1 MSQVYKARDLVNK
14 RKAELIESLPDR
26 LSVIFEDNVVIETTK
41 KKVIFSRFFWKLH
54 SFYPLT
60 PVLSTHFV
68 DHVLKGSPLNSNTH
82 IDLLTII
89 HKDVIETY
97 NLNLPEQ
104 KEHILSLI
112 YEITNDIY
120 NEGSVYCEDS
130 VMSIDIL
137 DFIEIVDHPVIREA
151 TNNLQNSKDIIYN
164 DKAVYNVY
172 QIVNNVIN
180 NDTSLKDNSLVKA
193 VKSKMVN
200 SNQVSQCV
208 AVRGFLTEVDG
219 SILPVPILS
228 NFTKGLTK
236 LYDFIAES
244 RSAAKALYFS
254 EAPLQDAEYF
264 ARRLQLLTMT
274 IQNISYEDCGSTEYV
289 EWFVGPPKYD
299 DNNKQIYAGDLNY
312 MLGKFYLDEETG
324 QLKEITFNDPSLH
337 NKVIKMR
344 SVYHCRHP
352 DPKVICST
360 CFGGLSRNI
369 SKYANL
375 GHLVSATLT
384 QQTSQSVLSTKHLDG
399 SSVITAIYLTEQLG
413 QYFKLNK
420 TKNAYI
426 LKEEYKTKNV
436 KLVISRDEA
445 VGLIDIVNVND
456 LFNINP
462 IRASSISCVEIKY
475 IDKKNTELTMPLM
488 INQGNRKAIITLE
501 FLQYLKVYRWE
512 TDNRNNF
519 VFDLSNW
526 DFNLPIFKLP
536 ETEYSFSDHSKQVA
550 SVIES
555 SMENISDRENPQS
568 FVYTLQELFNLVNT
582 KLNVNIAALEVI
594 LYANTVKGNGS
605 YALARNQVN
614 PVLNVANQVIK
625 NRSLSVAYSYEDV
638 SSTLTNPKNFY
649 QGDRPDSIF
658 DVFFCPSDVTR
669 HYPND

>member
-1 MSQVYKARDLVNK
+1 MSQLFNARDLVNK
-14 RKAELIESLPDR
+14 RKAELLETLPDI
-26 LSVIFEDNVVIETTK
+26 LSVQFEDGVTIETTK
-41 KKVIFSRFFWKLH
+41 KKVVYSRFFWKLH

-60 PVLSTHFV
+60 PVLSRHFV
-68 DHVLKGSPLNSNTH
+68 EHVLKGKPLNSNTH

-97 NLNLPEQ
+97 GFHQPEQ
-104 KEHILSLI
+104 KEHILALI
-112 YEITNDIY
+112 YEITNDVY
-120 NEGSVYCEDS
+120 NEGSMYSEDS

-137 DFIEIVDHPVIREA
+137 DFLEIVDHPVIREA
-151 TNNLQNSKDIIYN
+151 TNQLGMSKDIIYN
-164 DKAVYNVY
+164 DKAIYDLY

-180 NDTSLKDNSLVKA
+180 NDKTIVNNSLVKA

-208 AVRGFLTEVDG
+208 AARGFLTEVDG

-244 RSAAKALYFS
+244 RSAAKALYFA

-264 ARRLQLLTMT
+264 ARRLQLLDMT
-274 IQNISYEDCGSTEYV
+274 IESIYYGDCGSTEYM
-289 EWFVGPPKYD
+289 EWFVGPPKFD
-299 DNNKQIYAGDLNY
+299 DHGKEIYAGDLNY
-312 MLGKFYLDEETG
+312 MVGKFYLDETTG
-324 QLKEITFNDPSLH
+324 QLKEITFNDPALH
-337 NKVIKMR
+337 NKVIKLR
-344 SVYHCRHP
+344 SVYHCKHS
-352 DPKVICST
+352 DPKQICSV

-369 SKYANL
+369 SRFANL
-375 GHLVSATLT
+375 GHIVSATLT

-399 SSVITAIYLTEQLG
+399 SSVITAIYLTEQLS

-426 LKEEYKTKNV
+426 IKDDYKNKKV
-436 KLVISRDEA
+436 KIIISRDEA
-445 VGLIDIVNVND
+445 VGLIDIVNVSD
-456 LFNINP
+456 LQNINP
-462 IRASSISCVEIKY
+462 VRVSSISCIEIRY
-475 IDKKNTELTMPLM
+475 HDRQNNEIVMPLM

-501 FLQYLKVYRWE
+501 FLEYLKIYRWE
-512 TDNRNNF
+512 TDGKNNF

-526 DFNLPIFKLP
+526 NFSLPIFKLP

-550 SVIES
+550 GIIES

-594 LYANTVKGNGS
+594 LYANAVKGNGS
-605 YALARNQVN
+605 FALARNQPN
-614 PVLNVANQVIK
+614 AVLNVANQVIK
-625 NRSLSVAYSYEDV
+625 NRSLSVAYAYEDV
-638 SSTLTNPKNFY
+638 ASTLVNPKNFY

-658 DVFFCPSDVTR
+658 DVFFCPNEVTK
-669 HYPND
+669 HYPNG